1 MILVIYIVVILER
14 YYVFKEKDQACG
26 DIFL

>member
-1 MILVIYIVVILER
+1 MILVIYIVVILEC